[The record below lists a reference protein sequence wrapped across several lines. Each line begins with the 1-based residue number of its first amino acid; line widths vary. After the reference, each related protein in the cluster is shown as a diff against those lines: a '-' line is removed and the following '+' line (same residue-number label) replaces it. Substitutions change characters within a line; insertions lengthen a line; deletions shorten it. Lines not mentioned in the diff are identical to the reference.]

1 MSVIEELDS
10 LLSRR
15 ATEDEIIDLI
25 CKVGPGGDYSN
36 TVDWILYEYLEG
48 RLDALVWRILHG
60 SDEIAYGAAFYIAR
74 FYDLQDVFYRHFDL
88 AKARERL
95 EDFGWFV

>member
-36 TVDWILYEYLEG
+36 TVDWILYE
-48 RLDALVWRILHG
+48 
-60 SDEIAYGAAFYIAR
+60 
-74 FYDLQDVFYRHFDL
+74 
-88 AKARERL
+88 
-95 EDFGWFV
+95 